1 MKKAVVLTLL
11 CSVAVGMAAEGGDR
25 QRSLRG
31 VLADGKAGLAKAPP
45 RDHVL
50 WHYRLGATA
59 LRAGD
64 WDEAKAQFDAA
75 LAALNMLAVGTK
87 DTAQARSVFGKEAAK
102 LFIGEPYE
110 RAMAYFYRGLV
121 YWHDGE
127 LDNARACFR
136 SMAII
141 DSDTVEHQYA
151 ADWNL
156 ADWLDGAASE
166 KLGADGTAAIQRVA
180 ARLGRPLEQGR
191 VLVVVEF
198 GAGPQKYATGAHRQ
212 QLRFYAPIKQATE
225 VRLTLDGR
233 STALVPVDDLHYQA
247 TTRGGRVMDH
257 ILGNKAQFKDRT
269 EKFGAAA
276 MAAGTAAAATG
287 DRDAAAVG
295 GIVAAVGLM
304 SYLISAS
311 ANPTA
316 DVRMW
321 ENLPRYL
328 TIAWLDLSPGH
339 HAGMLE
345 TLLDGQPSA
354 AVPFE
359 VEIPDDDAPIIF
371 LSDAKY

>member
-1 MKKAVVLTLL
+1 LSLTLG
-11 CSVAVGMAAEGGDR
+11 ANAAEGSSSR
-25 QRSLRG
+25 LQNLQE
-31 VLADGKAGLAKAPP
+31 VLADGKTAFAKAPEK
-45 RDHVL
+45 DSVL
-50 WHYRLGATA
+50 WNYRLGATA
-59 LRAGD
+59 LRAQD
-64 WDEAKAQFDAA
+64 WSEARMHFDAA
-75 LAALNMLAVGTK
+75 IAALSNLAVNVQGAA
-87 DTAQARSVFGKEAAK
+87 DARSMFGKEAAK

-110 RAMAYFYRGLV
+110 RAMAYFYRGLI

-127 LDNARACFR
+127 IDNARACFR

-141 DSDTVEHQYA
+141 DSDTVEQQYT

-156 ADWLDGAASE
+156 ADWLDGAATD
-166 KLGADGTAAIQRVA
+166 KLGGEGKEAKERAA
-180 ARLGRPLEQGR
+180 ARLGRPLENGR

-198 GAGPQKYATGAHRQ
+198 GEGPQKYATGAHRQ
-212 QLRFYAPIKQATE
+212 QLRFHAPIKQATE
-225 VRLTLDGR
+225 VRLTLGGQ
-233 STALVPVDDLHYQA
+233 SVLLTPVDDLHYQA

-269 EKFGAAA
+269 GKFGTAA

-295 GIVAAVGLM
+295 GIVAAVGLV

-328 TIAWLDLSPGH
+328 TVAWLDLPPGR
-339 HAGMLE
+339 HAGVLE
-345 TLLDGQPSA
+345 ARLDAQPLA
-354 AVPFE
+354 TVPFE
-359 VEIPDDDAPIIF
+359 VEIPDTAAPVIF

>member
-1 MKKAVVLTLL
+1 M
-11 CSVAVGMAAEGGDR
+11 
-25 QRSLRG
+25 
-31 VLADGKAGLAKAPP
+31 AKAPA
-45 RDHVL
+45 RDQIL

-59 LRAGD
+59 LRAQD
-64 WDEAKAQFDAA
+64 WAEARIQFDAA
-75 LAALNMLAVGTK
+75 IAALSNLAVNVKGAA
-87 DTAQARSVFGKEAAK
+87 DARGMFGKEAAK

-110 RAMAYFYRGLV
+110 RAMAYFYRGLI

-141 DSDTVEHQYA
+141 DSDTVENQYT

-156 ADWLDGAASE
+156 ADWLDGAATD
-166 KLGADGTAAIQRVA
+166 KLGGDGKEARERAA
-180 ARLGRPLEQGR
+180 ARLGRPLGNGP
-191 VLVVVEF
+191 VMVVVEF

-225 VRLTLDGR
+225 ARLIIGGQIV
-233 STALVPVDDLHYQA
+233 ALTPVDDLHYQA

-269 EKFGAAA
+269 EKFGTAA

-295 GIVAAVGLM
+295 GIVAAVGLV

-311 ANPTA
+311 ANPMA

-328 TIAWLDLSPGH
+328 TVAWLDLPPGRH
-339 HAGMLE
+339 TGMLE

-354 AVPFE
+354 KVPFE
-359 VEIPDDDAPIIF
+359 VEIPDAATPIIF
-371 LSDAKY
+371 LSDARY